1 MKRLLV
7 VLVVLGTTSIGTAI
21 ISSYSYVAYA
31 KDSLHFGD
39 PRGLK
44 CNAQGACTTWCS
56 KVTSVHGDGDGDGK
70 QIQELC
76 ATKKGISFSTKMME
90 QNEERE

>member
-7 VLVVLGTTSIGTAI
+7 VLVVLGTALMGAAI

-31 KDSLHFGD
+31 KDNLHFGD

-44 CNAQGACTTWCS
+44 CNAQGECAAWCS
-56 KVTSVHGDGDGDGK
+56 KVTAINSAGK
-70 QIQELC
+70 QIQEELC
-76 ATKKGISFSTKMME
+76 ATKKGDINISTKTVE
-90 QNEERE
+90 QNAKSE

>member
-7 VLVVLGTTSIGTAI
+7 VLVVLGTTLIGTAI
-21 ISSYSYVAYA
+21 INSYSYVAYA

-56 KVTSVHGDGDGDGK
+56 KVTSVDSDGDGK

>member
-7 VLVVLGTTSIGTAI
+7 VLVVLGTTLIGTAI

-56 KVTSVHGDGDGDGK
+56 KVTSVHGDGK